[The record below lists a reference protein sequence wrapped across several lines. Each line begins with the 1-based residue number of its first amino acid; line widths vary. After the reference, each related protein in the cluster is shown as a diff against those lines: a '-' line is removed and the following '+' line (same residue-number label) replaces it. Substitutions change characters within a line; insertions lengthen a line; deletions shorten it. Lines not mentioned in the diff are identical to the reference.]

1 MRWIRRLFVLFCLI
15 ATVGVIWGAIYARKQ
30 GFTESWR
37 NLIEDEFS
45 DRGYYTEI
53 GKITLGAF
61 RGLVAEDVTFYQ
73 DSRKTQPVAF
83 LNDVYL
89 DVDLSRIFSKE
100 VSVNTLDVQEA
111 RMSLPLEPG
120 NPNGRR
126 LQVEGLSGRIVITES
141 IIEIVKVEAELAD
154 FDVYLKGTLIRPP
167 QQFDDEAVEKK
178 DNGESFVKAREK
190 LLAALKEF
198 EKFEFLERRPRLSV
212 EFRGDLDELETITA
226 SGLIET
232 GRFRKKGQP
241 YEVGELNA
249 RLEFDGLQQTASV
262 EELLLRD
269 EQGELTLT
277 GEWSEETDQFEFQV
291 ESNADISRLVS
302 LFWSD
307 RKLGE
312 VVFFAPPGLKG
323 SGHLDFNLIQAGAK
337 GFPGE
342 VMGEF
347 QSERFVSR
355 GTVFG
360 GLEFGFSIAG
370 EKYYLRNLRLD
381 HKSGVAFMNLK
392 VDPAGGE
399 ETIQYQTE
407 IKLDPHIFRP
417 FFDER
422 GRKFLD
428 AWNFDP
434 STAVY
439 LAAAGRGASW
449 DMRTWENKGVID
461 LRNFELNGVAF
472 NEMEADFESEG
483 VIQWFRNI
491 SLVRDEGQIKAE
503 VAQHNTT
510 ARLWEVKGVEST
522 VDMAAGARAFSP
534 KLAEAL
540 QKYRF
545 EKPPL
550 VRLAGTLDSRR
561 PEEVGD
567 EPRRNEV
574 DISFESE
581 GLAEYTFLGKTLR
594 LTDSSGTLA
603 VDRSRVHLRSLRAD
617 VLGGE
622 LRVEYDAKNV
632 RSPDRPF
639 DATMQVSGIPL
650 EAVTKL
656 YADTETVKGTV
667 AGTFHLSGNAA
678 QIETYNGHGLLEIKN
693 GNLFAIPVLGPLSKA
708 IAKANPNEESAGH
721 SIAREATASLQI
733 ENGVLKTEDLQ
744 AFTDNFRVRA
754 AGEVS
759 LVTQAVDFEAVVNPR
774 DGLTRAVLTPVS
786 ELLTFSCTGTV
797 QDPVWKAKHIS
808 NLGKLP
814 AQAITELTNI
824 PVEGL
829 KLIGQGLFGESKKAS
844 GTTVSPEAETGGEP
858 NRRKL
863 FQLLPQKNKSRAES
877 E

>member
-1 MRWIRRLFVLFCLI
+1 MRWIRRLFVLFCFF
-15 ATVGVIWGAIYARKQ
+15 ATAAVIWGAIYARKQ

-37 NLIEDEFS
+37 NLIEAEFS
-45 DRGYYTEI
+45 DRGYHTEI

-73 DSRKTQPVAF
+73 DDKKNQPVAF

-141 IIEIVKVEAELAD
+141 MIEIVKVEAALAD

-167 QQFDDEAVEKK
+167 RQRDDEEPAQKS
-178 DNGESFVKAREK
+178 DGNRFVTVREK
-190 LLAALKEF
+190 LLVTLRELENYEF
-198 EKFEFLERRPRLSV
+198 PEDRPRLSI
-212 EFRGDLDELETITA
+212 EFRGDLDELDTITA
-226 SGLIET
+226 SGLFEC
-232 GRFRKKGQP
+232 GKFRKKGQP
-241 YEVGELNA
+241 CEVSELTA
-249 RLEFDGLQQTASV
+249 RLNFDGLEKTARI
-262 EELLLRD
+262 EELRLLD
-269 EQGELTLT
+269 EQGELSLS
-277 GEWSEETDQFEFQV
+277 GEWSEDTNLFKFQV
-291 ESNADISRLVS
+291 ESNADISRLAG
-302 LFWSD
+302 LFWND

-312 VVFFAPPGLKG
+312 VVFFTPPEIKG
-323 SGHLDFNLIQAGAK
+323 SGHLDFNKIREGAP

-342 VMGEF
+342 IMGEF

-355 GTVFG
+355 GSVFT
-360 GLEFGFSIAG
+360 GLEFGFSIAD
-370 EKYYLRNLRLD
+370 EKYYFRNLRLD
-381 HKSGVAFMNLK
+381 HKSGVAFLNLK
-392 VDPAGGE
+392 VDPDGGE
-399 ETIQYQTE
+399 EAVQYQTE

-417 FFDER
+417 FFDEN
-422 GRKFLD
+422 GRKFID
-428 AWNFDP
+428 AWDFDP
-434 STAVY
+434 STAIY
-439 LAAAGRGASW
+439 LAAAGRGRNW

-461 LRNFELNGVAF
+461 LRNFALNGVSF

-483 VIQWFRNI
+483 VLQWFRNI
-491 SLVRDEGQIKAE
+491 LLVRDEGRIEAE
-503 VAQHNTT
+503 VAEHNKE
-510 ARLWEVKGVEST
+510 AKLWKVKGVEST
-522 VDMAAGARAFSP
+522 VDLAAGAKAFSP
-534 KLAEAL
+534 KLAKAL
-540 QKYRF
+540 GAYRF
-545 EKPPL
+545 SRPPL
-550 VRLAGTLDSRR
+550 VRLNGTLDSRR

-567 EPRRNEV
+567 EARRNEV
-574 DISFESE
+574 EISFESE
-581 GLAEYTFLGKTLR
+581 GLAEYDFIGKTLR
-594 LTDSSGTLA
+594 LTDSSGTLS
-603 VDRSRVHLRSLRAD
+603 VDRSRVHMRSLRAD

-622 LRVEYDAKNV
+622 LRLEYDAKNV
-632 RSPDRPF
+632 RSADRPF

-656 YADTETVKGTV
+656 YADTESVKGSV

-678 QIETYNGHGLLEIKN
+678 QIASYNGHGRLQISN

-708 IAKANPNEESAGH
+708 IAKANPGQESAGH
-721 SIAREATASLQI
+721 SIAREASASLQI
-733 ENGVLKTEDLQ
+733 VNGVLRTDDLE

-754 AGEVS
+754 AGDVS
-759 LVTQAVDFEAVVNPR
+759 LVDQGVDFEAVVNPR

-797 QDPVWKAKHIS
+797 QEPVWKAKHIS

-814 AQAITELTNI
+814 AQAITEITNI

-829 KLIGQGLFGESKKAS
+829 KLIGQGLFGESKRERAEVEA
-844 GTTVSPEAETGGEP
+844 TAPEIGGES

-863 FQLLPQKNKSRAES
+863 FQLLPKKNQSGEVS

>member
-1 MRWIRRLFVLFCLI
+1 MRWIRRLFVFFCLF
-15 ATVGVIWGAIYARKQ
+15 ATAAVIWGAIYARKQ

-37 NLIEDEFS
+37 NLIEAEFS

-61 RGLVAEDVTFYQ
+61 RGLVAEDVTFFE
-73 DSRKTQPVAF
+73 DDRKTQPIAF

-120 NPNGRR
+120 KPNGRR

-141 IIEIVKVEAELAD
+141 MIEIVKVEAALAD

-167 QQFDDEAVEKK
+167 RQRDEKETKQAS
-178 DNGESFVKAREK
+178 DGGSFSKARDQ
-190 LLAALKEF
+190 LLATLGELEKYEF
-198 EKFEFLERRPRLSV
+198 SGERPRLSI

-226 SGLIET
+226 SGLFECGT
-232 GRFRKKGQP
+232 FRKKGQP
-241 YEVGELNA
+241 YEVTELLA
-249 RLEFDGLQQTASV
+249 RLQFDGLEKTARI
-262 EELLLRD
+262 EELKLLD
-269 EQGELTLT
+269 EQGELSLS
-277 GEWSEETDQFEFQV
+277 GEWSDETNLFEFEV
-291 ESNADISRLVS
+291 ESNADISRLVG
-302 LFWSD
+302 LFWND

-312 VVFFAPPGLKG
+312 VVFFNPPEVKG
-323 SGHLDFNLIQAGAK
+323 SGHLDLGLIKEGK
-337 GFPGE
+337 PGFPGE
-342 VMGEF
+342 IMGEF

-355 GTVFG
+355 GSVFT
-360 GLEFGFSIAG
+360 GLEFGFSVAG

-381 HKSGVAFMNLK
+381 HKSGVAFLNLK
-392 VDPAGGE
+392 VDPDGKE

-417 FFDER
+417 FFDEG
-422 GRKFLD
+422 GRKFID
-428 AWNFDP
+428 AWDFDQ
-434 STAVY
+434 STTVY
-439 LAAAGRGASW
+439 LAAAGRGGSW

-461 LRNFELNGVAF
+461 LRNFALNGVTF
-472 NEMEADFESEG
+472 NEMEAIFESEG
-483 VIQWFRNI
+483 VLQWFRNI
-491 SLVRDEGQIKAE
+491 SFVRDEGEINAE
-503 VAQHNTT
+503 LAQHNT
-510 ARLWEVKGVEST
+510 ALKLWEVKGVEST
-522 VDMAAGARAFSP
+522 VDLAAGARAFSP
-534 KLAEAL
+534 KLSKAIGA
-540 QKYRF
+540 YRF
-545 EKPPL
+545 SKPPL

-567 EPRRNEV
+567 EARRNKVE
-574 DISFESE
+574 ISFESE
-581 GLAEYTFLGKTLR
+581 GLAEYDFIGKTLR
-594 LTDSSGTLA
+594 LNNSSGTLA
-603 VDRSRVHLRSLRAD
+603 VDRSRVHMRSLRAD

-622 LRVEYDAKNV
+622 LRLEYDAKNV
-632 RSPDRPF
+632 RSADRPF

-656 YADTETVKGTV
+656 YADTESIKGSV

-678 QIETYNGHGLLEIKN
+678 QIATYNGHGQVQVSN
-693 GNLFAIPVLGPLSKA
+693 GNLFAIPVLGPLSKI
-708 IAKANPNEESAGH
+708 IASANPNEESAGH
-721 SIAREATASLQI
+721 SIAREASASLQI
-733 ENGVLKTEDLQ
+733 VNGVLKTDDLE

-754 AGEVS
+754 AGDVS
-759 LVTQAVDFEAVVNPR
+759 LVDQSVDFEAVVNPR
-774 DGLTRAVLTPVS
+774 DGLTRAVLTPVT

-814 AQAITELTNI
+814 AQAITEITSI

-829 KLIGQGLFGESKKAS
+829 KLIGQGLFGESKKES
-844 GTTVSPEAETGGEP
+844 EEPESAAEEIGGEP

-863 FQLLPQKNKSRAES
+863 FQLLPQLNQSRE
-877 E
+877 EPE